1 LNETIQYR
9 VNEAENKKAKEDEEK
24 IGILTALGAS
34 KEHAKGALEVF
45 NGDMKKAS
53 EFLMEQMEGAKRIEK
68 RKKQQ
73 SRFSHRQPYG
83 YDEEDEDEEDEVHGY
98 NNRRKKMKEEKKEEP
113 ERKLDTCN

>member
-1 LNETIQYR
+1 
-9 VNEAENKKAKEDEEK
+9 
-24 IGILTALGAS
+24 LGAS

-73 SRFSHRQPYG
+73 ARFSHRQPYG
-83 YDEEDEDEEDEVHGY
+83 YDEEDEEEEDHGY
-98 NNRRKKMKEEKKEEP
+98 NNRRKKKKDEKKEEP